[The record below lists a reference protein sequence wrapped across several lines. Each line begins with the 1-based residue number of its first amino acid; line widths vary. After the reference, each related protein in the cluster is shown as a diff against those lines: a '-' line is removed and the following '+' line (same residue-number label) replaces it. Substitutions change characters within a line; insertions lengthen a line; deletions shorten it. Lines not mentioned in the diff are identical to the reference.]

1 MRERRAVKER
11 RDTKDIVIIGAART
25 PIGNLG
31 GSLSSVSATSLGGC
45 VIREA
50 LRRAN
55 IQPEVVDEVI
65 MGNVLS
71 AGLGQAPARQ
81 AAHSGGL
88 PDSVNA
94 TTINKVCG
102 SGLKAVMMACQAIQ
116 AGDAKVVVAG
126 GMESM
131 SQAPYLLEKARSG
144 YQIGHGE
151 LVDSMIKDGLW
162 DSQGHLSMGACG
174 ELCAEKY
181 AFSRD
186 AQDAYAV
193 DSYTKARRAQQEG
206 WFHDEIVAVEIPG
219 KRGSQLVS
227 EDERPGRFD
236 EPKMRRLPPAFM
248 KKGTITAG
256 NASGVNDGATAMV
269 VLSAQKAHA
278 LGVRPMAKILGYA
291 QKAVAPEW
299 FTLAPI
305 QAISALLKT
314 LRREAGQIDLYEI
327 NEAFAV
333 VPMAAI
339 RDLKLNPERVNIHG
353 GAIALG
359 HPLGDSGARVL
370 TTLLYALRRTGK
382 RTGIASLCIGGGES
396 VAVAVERLS

>member
-1 MRERRAVKER
+1 M
-11 RDTKDIVIIGAART
+11 
-25 PIGNLG
+25 
-31 GSLSSVSATSLGGC
+31 
-45 VIREA
+45 IREA

-55 IQPEVVDEVI
+55 IRPEVVDEVI

-81 AAHSGGL
+81 AAHGGGL

-116 AGDAKVVVAG
+116 AGDAEVVVAG

-131 SQAPYLLEKARSG
+131 SQAPYLLEKARTG
-144 YQIGHGE
+144 YQVGHGE

-162 DSQGHLSMGACG
+162 DSYGHLSMGACG

-181 AFSRD
+181 GFSRN

-193 DSYTKARRAQQEG
+193 GSYTKALKAQQEG
-206 WFHDEIVAVEIPG
+206 WFRDEIVAVEVPG
-219 KRGSQLVS
+219 KWGPQQVS

-236 EPKMRRLPPAFM
+236 EQKMRRLPPAF
-248 KKGTITAG
+248 KEKGTITAG

-269 VLSAQKAHA
+269 VLSAEKAEA

-299 FTLAPI
+299 FTVAPI
-305 QAISALLKT
+305 QAIAALLQT
-314 LRREAGQIDLYEI
+314 LGRTVDQIDLYEI

-339 RDLKLNPERVNIHG
+339 KDLGLDPERVNIHG

-370 TTLLYALRRTGK
+370 TTLIYALKRTGK
-382 RTGIASLCIGGGES
+382 QTGIASLCIGGGES
-396 VAVAVERLS
+396 VAIAVESLS